1 MTKILLIDDHSIV
14 RKGVLGVLEKS
25 FPGSDFFEASTVE
38 ESLNFLNRDRFDIV
52 ICDISLPDG
61 SGLEILE
68 KFSSTMKFIMLS
80 MHDDSIYSNRAL
92 NLGAVAYVCK
102 GEDPQKLIDLV
113 RSLIRKI
120 PMLKFNT
127 KETSTELPHQQLS
140 QRETLVFL
148 DLIKG
153 KTSKEISKEKELAAS
168 TVGTYKKRILQK
180 LSLGNERELIEY
192 AIRNGLL

>member
-14 RKGVLGVLEKS
+14 RKGLLGVLERS
-25 FPGSDFFEASTVE
+25 FPGCDFLEASTMT
-38 ESLNFLNRDRFDIV
+38 ESINFLNRDRFDIV

-80 MHDDSIYSNRAL
+80 MHEDSIYSNRAL

-113 RSLIRKI
+113 RSLIRKM
-120 PMLKFNT
+120 PMLKSSI
-127 KETSTELPHQQLS
+127 KETSSELPHQQLS
-140 QRETLVFL
+140 KRETLVFL

-153 KTSKEISKEKELAAS
+153 KTSKEISKERELAAS

-180 LSLGNERELIEY
+180 LNLANERELIEY
-192 AIRNGLL
+192 AIRNGLV